1 MAALSDW
8 QRPALSSSYKYIMF
22 VWNLKPRV
30 KEVTLVPWFVALLQ
44 NGEWKLCGKGVVF
57 TLRNKAAG
65 EAGYIE
71 EKQVAKILGRS
82 LQRLNLSAGH
92 RSTQQQFNKLYFCFL
107 YLCISSLKTFLR
119 GRVQFNHSIV
129 FLFLLLVILGVT
141 DQIPLLESHCPSIFL
156 AQIWFEQAV
165 FLLLW
170 PEQRKANTEYINR
183 PKSSI
188 SCILGAAACD

>member
-22 VWNLKPRV
+22 VWSLKPRV
-30 KEVTLVPWFVALLQ
+30 KEVALVPWFVALLQ

-57 TLRNKAAG
+57 TLRDKAAG

-129 FLFLLLVILGVT
+129 FLFLWY
-141 DQIPLLESHCPSIFL
+141 QL
-156 AQIWFEQAV
+156 ASYSRGYRSNPTFRIALSVNFFAPDLIW
-165 FLLLW
+165 
-170 PEQRKANTEYINR
+170 T
-183 PKSSI
+183 
-188 SCILGAAACD
+188 SCISTSLAAAEESKHGIH

>member
-1 MAALSDW
+1 MLVAVKMAASPDLAEQRRLYIQEGHWHCTALALHIRRSTGMAALSDW

-30 KEVTLVPWFVALLQ
+30 KEVALVPWFVALLQ
-44 NGEWKLCGKGVVF
+44 NGEWKLCGKGAVF
-57 TLRNKAAG
+57 TLRDKAAG

-92 RSTQQQFNKLYFCFL
+92 RSAQQQFNKLYFCFL

-141 DQIPLLESHCPSIFL
+141 DQIPLLESHCP
-156 AQIWFEQAV
+156 
-165 FLLLW
+165 
-170 PEQRKANTEYINR
+170 
-183 PKSSI
+183 
-188 SCILGAAACD
+188 